1 MKLDPVFTVKE
12 NKLYKIADDSQVE
25 VNSLKKVEIKWSVI
39 ELEPETYN
47 EEYLANLREELK
59 PLDDT
64 GKYVYLSPVVDKALN
79 TPEDIELYINAINHC
94 ARRIKDCTCIAGIEL
109 PEELLLKGIEEGT
122 PVSDFMETL
131 AKKHAQYV
139 YFASTDNANKANITD
154 KVQNLAIVIY

>member
-25 VNSLKKVEIKWSVI
+25 VTSLKKIEIKWSTI
-39 ELEPETYN
+39 ELEPESYN

-64 GKYVYLSPVVDKALN
+64 GKFVYLSPVVDKDLN

-94 ARRIKDCTCIAGIEL
+94 ARRIKDCICIAGIEL
-109 PEELLLKGIEEGT
+109 PETVLSKGVDADSPAIC
-122 PVSDFMETL
+122 FMETL

-139 YFASTDNANKANITD
+139 YFASTESVNKANLSN
-154 KVQNLAIVIY
+154 KLQNLAIVIY